1 MSKSSNKNN
10 LSSSLIWLTCIF
22 PPLIIETIIS
32 LLVIGGYL
40 LIIFYTLTRGGN
52 LSTFDLIVFC
62 YISLAFMYSMFLFF
76 RSGNAIA
83 KSLLKWNI
91 AVFLF
96 IKENPKKAIFGV
108 CIIAS
113 LWYFSQKINI
123 QIGELN
129 SLKMRL
135 ENIDFNLQTV
145 NPWIKDS
152 KSQLFTTLEKNKR
165 INESFRES
173 ILKFSQ
179 SPYSVKLP
187 TDQDEIDKLSSEY
200 YRLLSYLYS
209 LKINPD
215 DTDYY
220 SYSIDEK
227 KGVVNYNQQQ
237 LLEVTNQFKIL
248 CNQVEDDEKKKQC
261 NSIEPTLLQ
270 LKNNVENAMVSLKD
284 IDTLIGDIN
293 GLNNSNDFKL
303 VDSKMGDWQIEIEKR
318 RQFDSTQADK
328 WLNNAEDLIPIVKKI
343 INNVLQNN
351 SVIQSEFNNL
361 SSTIK
366 DSYQAYKLI
375 EENIKK
381 REFEINSN
389 LVELK
394 VIIELAKKDS
404 INLINENDII
414 NQTEK
419 SVNSS
424 LNRAIRE
431 LDDLKTRKPSLSNIK
446 QRGYVLSLSS
456 KGIYVSLIN
465 TKRLVV
471 DSLYEQMIATIK
483 QTREFNNKIQIQ
495 GRNILS
501 DIGRLRTSS
510 ESLRFQN
517 DEVIK
522 RIESAIFRV
531 NLQMTMIAFISIFLL
546 IVIVLRQSR
555 KMVLKGIKNT
565 QNKKEILE
573 LIQVIENS
581 NEFQDVR
588 FYAIDI
594 LYNELYLPTPDNVS
608 LIKQK
613 VKSIANSSLSQD
625 IKVAARLR
633 EVARD
638 LELRLTESRRI
649 S

>member
-1 MSKSSNKNN
+1 
-10 LSSSLIWLTCIF
+10 
-22 PPLIIETIIS
+22 
-32 LLVIGGYL
+32 
-40 LIIFYTLTRGGN
+40 
-52 LSTFDLIVFC
+52 
-62 YISLAFMYSMFLFF
+62 MFLFF